1 MYFIIIPRNNKIN
14 NVNGLFVS
22 LVVLIGFHIDI
33 WILIISTRN
42 TRNNK
47 FIAGLKP
54 ANEYIYPF

>member
-14 NVNGLFVS
+14 NVNGLFVY

-47 FIAGLKP
+47 FIAGG
-54 ANEYIYPF
+54 